1 MFSSFFLAGFESA
14 TGYNR
19 NHEKIDQIAAT
30 GHDKFIDQD
39 YRLLSEAG
47 ICAARDAIRWPLV
60 DHNGHFDMTTVDPLI
75 EAGRKHGVEIIYDL
89 FHYGYPDDVDLFSDT
104 LPERFAE
111 YVYAVT
117 KYLADRTEGTLYLTP
132 VNEPSYFAFAG
143 GEVGWFAPHAIDRGG
158 ELKHALIRAL
168 IQGIDAAWSV
178 SRDVRI
184 VNVDPICRVV
194 APSDHPELERRVDEF
209 NDKAVFESFD
219 MIAGRVYPEY
229 GGSREHLDIVGLNYY
244 WTNQWELT
252 REGTPLAADD
262 PRLLPL
268 HLLIKTA
275 WDRYGGE
282 MLITETSHVLDMRP
296 RWVRELA
303 DETEKM
309 LDLGIN
315 LQGICLYPILGM
327 PEWHAQEEWTRL
339 GLWDVHPE
347 HGRILYDPMFE
358 ALREAQAR
366 LESDHARRGQI
377 LAGRPRSRER
387 AGG

>member
-19 NHEKIDQIAAT
+19 NREKIDQIAAT
-30 GHDKFIDQD
+30 KHDKYLDRD
-39 YRLLSEAG
+39 YQLLSEVG

-60 DHNGHFDMTTVDPLI
+60 DHKGRYDMTTVDPLI
-75 EAGRKHGVEIIYDL
+75 EAGRKHGVEILYDL

-104 LPERFAE
+104 FPERFAE
-111 YVYAVT
+111 YSYAMT
-117 KYLADRTEGTLYLTP
+117 KYLADRTEETLYLTP
-132 VNEPSYFAFAG
+132 INEPSYFAFAG
-143 GEVGWFAPHAIDRGG
+143 GEVGWFAPHAVDRGG
-158 ELKHALIRAL
+158 ELKHALVRAL
-168 IQGIDAAWSV
+168 IQGIDAAWSA

-184 VNVDPICRVV
+184 VNVDPMCRVV
-194 APSDHPELERRVDEF
+194 PPRDHPELERRADEF

-219 MIAGRVYPEY
+219 MIAGRIYPEY
-229 GGSREHLDIVGLNYY
+229 GGSRKHLDIVGLNYY

-252 REGTPLAADD
+252 REGTPLATDD
-262 PRLLPL
+262 PRTLPL
-268 HLLIKTA
+268 HQLVKTA

-296 RWVRELA
+296 RWVRELT
-303 DETEKM
+303 DEAEKM
-309 LDLGIN
+309 LELGIN

-327 PEWHAQEEWTRL
+327 PEWHAQDEWTRM

-347 HGRILYDPMFE
+347 QGRILYDPMFE

-366 LESDHARRGQI
+366 LESDQARKSLS
-377 LAGRPRSRER
+377 LAYDNALR
-387 AGG
+387 